1 MKISELIPTLTGF
14 EELGIEQVCGK
25 PLEEIVDSGTDEHPK
40 ASRDILLAR
49 VMGAVLLARED
60 KTPLRV
66 AWDKVQAMTQAQ
78 LGDLF
83 EDDEDDQEE
92 VFEDEPVTDSGKG
105 DSEPGSEPLSSPPSS
120 STPV

>member
-25 PLEEIVDSGTDEHPK
+25 PLEEIVDSGTAEHPK

-83 EDDEDDQEE
+83 EDDEDDEEE
-92 VFEDEPVTDSGKG
+92 VFDDEPVTDSGKG
-105 DSEPGSEPLSSPPSS
+105 DSEPGNEPLSSPPSS